1 MQLLGTEPQRRLL
14 IRDQSAIGEARRD
27 AQRLASDTGLDETV
41 IGRVGVVASELATNL
56 LRHAGGGELMLQP
69 VPTAPGA
76 VIELIAIDRGP
87 GMPNVETCLRD
98 GYSSGG
104 TSGTGLGAVKRLAT
118 EFDVYSVVG
127 RGTVVMARVGAGRLS
142 HIGAICAAKEGESEC
157 GDGWRLARRNT
168 QSALMVVDGLGHGTL
183 AAEAARLAAEAFQK
197 DPFDEPRTLIERMHQ
212 ALSGTRG
219 AAGACAHLNGSA
231 AVLYAGIGNIAGRL
245 ADAESSRGLVSH
257 SGTLGFQAVR
267 VQQFEYPVLEA
278 SLLIMHSDGL
288 SARWEI
294 GDHPGLQRH
303 HPAIVAAVLYRDHC
317 RGRDDSTV
325 VVLSR

>member
-14 IRDQSAIGEARRD
+14 IRDQSGIGEARRD

-56 LRHAGGGELMLQP
+56 LRHGGGGELLLQP
-69 VPTAPGA
+69 VPIEPGA
-76 VIELIAIDRGP
+76 VIEVIAIDRGP
-87 GMPNVETCLRD
+87 GMPSVETCLRD
-98 GYSSGG
+98 GYSSAG
-104 TSGTGLGAVKRLAT
+104 TSGTGLGAVKRLAA
-118 EFDVYSVVG
+118 EFDVYSMVG

-142 HIGAICAAKEGESEC
+142 HIGAICTAKEGESEC
-157 GDGWRLARRNT
+157 GDVWRLAQRNAH
-168 QSALMVVDGLGHGTL
+168 SALMVVDGLGHGTL

-197 DPFDEPRTLIERMHQ
+197 NPFDEPRALIERMHQ

-245 ADAESSRGLVSH
+245 AGAESSRGLVSH
-257 SGTLGFQAVR
+257 SGTLGFQAPR

-303 HPAIVAAVLYRDHC
+303 HPAIIAAVLYRDHC